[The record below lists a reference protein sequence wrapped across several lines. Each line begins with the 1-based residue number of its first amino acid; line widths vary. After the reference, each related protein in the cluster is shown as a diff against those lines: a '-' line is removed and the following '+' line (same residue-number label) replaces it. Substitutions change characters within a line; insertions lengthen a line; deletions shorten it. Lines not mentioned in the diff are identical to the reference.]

1 MVESPSMGERLLNK
15 ILPPPG
21 LPRRLAF
28 QSAIIATGGGTFL
41 TGSVVFFT
49 EIVKLTPVQI
59 GLGFSIVGGVG
70 LVGSLPLGHLA
81 DRIGGK
87 RAWVLGALGEAAAF
101 ACYPFARGFWSFLV
115 VIVLASVADMLANGG
130 RTVYTAA
137 ALPKESRVRIMAFM
151 RAYLNVGFTIGAGL
165 GAAALALNS
174 HTGLIALVLV
184 NAFGLTVNAF
194 VVSRMPTIH
203 APRETRA
210 KVSPWGVLRD
220 HPYTALSVLLSVI
233 WLHGMIFNEIMPL
246 WAVTMTD
253 VPKPALGALFAL
265 NTVMAVLLQVPAT
278 RGADSLSGSVRLMR
292 WAGLASAVACPVI
305 ALSGMTHGWLTVAV
319 LAAGVALT
327 TATELWASA
336 AQWYFQTE
344 IPPADQRGAY
354 VGGSKSISGVARMAG
369 PASLTFLAIQ
379 TGGWGWW
386 LIALLFV
393 GCSIAISPVI
403 AWVERTPRNGA
414 TAPAPEPVAVA

>member
-1 MVESPSMGERLLNK
+1 MLEK

-28 QSAIIATGGGTFL
+28 QSAVIAVGGGTFL

-49 EIVKLTPVQI
+49 EVVGLTPVQI
-59 GLGFSIVGGVG
+59 GIGFSLVGAVG
-70 LVGSLPLGHLA
+70 LLGSLPLGHLA

-87 RAWVLGALGEAAAF
+87 RAWVAGALAEAFAF
-101 ACYPFARGFWSFLV
+101 ACYPFARGFWSFLA
-115 VIVLASVADMLANGG
+115 VIILASVADVLANAG

-137 ALPKESRVRIMAFM
+137 ALPSEIRVRAMAFM

-174 HTGLIALVLV
+174 HAGLIALVLANAVGLCV
-184 NAFGLTVNAF
+184 NAA
-194 VVSRMPTIH
+194 VVARMPTIH
-203 APRETRA
+203 AERVSRDR
-210 KVSPWGVLRD
+210 VSPWGVLRD
-220 HPYTALSVLLSVI
+220 HPYTALATVFSVM

-246 WAVTMTD
+246 WAITKTD
-253 VPKPALGALFAL
+253 VPKPVLGALFAL
-265 NTVMAVLLQVPAT
+265 NTVLAVLLQVPAT

-292 WAGLASAVACPVI
+292 WAGIASAIACPVI
-305 ALSGMTHGWLTVAV
+305 ALSGMTHGWMTVAV
-319 LAAGVALT
+319 LALAVVLT
-327 TATELWASA
+327 TATELWSSA

-344 IPPADQRGAY
+344 VPPADQRGVY
-354 VGGSKSISGVARMAG
+354 VGASKSIGGVSRMVG
-369 PASLTFLAIQ
+369 PAALTFLAIE

-393 GCSIAISPVI
+393 ACTVVVQPVV
-403 AWVERTPRNGA
+403 AWIERTPRNGVVVA
-414 TAPAPEPVAVA
+414 EPQPVPV

>member
-1 MVESPSMGERLLNK
+1 MGELTRSLLTK

-28 QSAIIATGGGTFL
+28 QSAVIATGSGTFL

-49 EIVKLTPVQI
+49 QVVKLTPVQI
-59 GLGFSIVGGVG
+59 GVGFSIVGAAG
-70 LVGSLPLGHLA
+70 LLGSLPLGHFA

-87 RAWVLGALGEAAAF
+87 RAWVIGALGEAAAF
-101 ACYPFARGFWSFLV
+101 ASYPFARGFWSFLA
-115 VIVLASVADMLANGG
+115 VILFASIAEMLANGG
-130 RTVYTAA
+130 RVVYTAA
-137 ALPKESRVRIMAFM
+137 AIPAENRVRVMAFM

-174 HTGLIALVLV
+174 HAGLIALVLA
-184 NAFGLTVNAF
+184 NAAGLTVNAL
-194 VVSRMPTIH
+194 VVSRMPTVH
-203 APRETRA
+203 ALRVTA
-210 KVSPWGVLRD
+210 TKVNPWGVLRD
-220 HPYTALSVLLSVI
+220 HPYTALATLFSVL

-246 WAVTMTD
+246 WAITMTD
-253 VPKPALGALFAL
+253 VPKPVLGALFAL

-292 WAGLASAVACPVI
+292 WAGLASAIACPVI
-305 ALSGMTHGWLTVAV
+305 ALSGMTHGWITVAV
-319 LAAGVALT
+319 LAAGVVLT
-327 TATELWASA
+327 TATELWSSA

-354 VGGSKSISGVARMAG
+354 VGASRSIGGVARMVG
-369 PASLTFLAIQ
+369 PASLTFLAIK

-386 LIALLFV
+386 VIALFFV
-393 GCSIAISPVI
+393 ACTVAIGPII
-403 AWVERTPRNGA
+403 AWIERTPRNGA
-414 TAPAPEPVAVA
+414 LVSTAEPEPAAV